1 MQHNIIIAAI
11 LGTLFYIMA
20 PEYFWY
26 VLIAL
31 ALWVGYAVLAVL
43 WDTTKDPLWD
53 TPDGTEDKDDD

>member
-1 MQHNIIIAAI
+1 MEHNIIIAAI
-11 LGTLFYIMA
+11 LGILFYIMA

-53 TPDGTEDKDDD
+53 TPDGTEDNDDD